1 MTQSSHRWNETLS
14 SDQEAFVPT
23 RCCLALCCCLLFE
36 RGAMAC
42 NAARLKRRLWFPSQ
56 VIVKSSVCA
65 SLYCCINIF
74 FFSASLSLDFQG
86 PNVLLLPHHHKN
98 NNNKKTTYRTGCV
111 VRPPWTYLYDVKPF
125 KAVVYR

>member
-1 MTQSSHRWNETLS
+1 MQRSTPKAQAVVSKSSHSEIFRLRFS
-14 SDQEAFVPT
+14 
-23 RCCLALCCCLLFE
+23 LL
-36 RGAMAC
+36 
-42 NAARLKRRLWFPSQ
+42 
-56 VIVKSSVCA
+56 
-65 SLYCCINIF
+65 LYQYF